1 MAELPGRSTQSIMAV
16 KAEMVV
22 VTIINILEK
31 FDEDELAL
39 MMNDHKQDWE
49 GHEMKSESP
58 KQQQQVQKV
67 NRQVFGNNSAA
78 FPEKFLFSLPE
89 PWYGL
94 ILCQCNFDLTI
105 IRDCCNFKHLTL

>member
-1 MAELPGRSTQSIMAV
+1 
-16 KAEMVV
+16 
-22 VTIINILEK
+22 
-31 FDEDELAL
+31 

-78 FPEKFLFSLPE
+78 FPEKYLLFSKL
-89 PWYGL
+89 WYGL
-94 ILCQCNFDLTI
+94 ILCQCIFDLTI
-105 IRDCCNFKHLTL
+105 IRDCSFKPLTL